1 MKRLIF
7 LSGLAVLLGWLSWL
21 CVRTAIGDSLVT
33 YARRAVEAD
42 QGTRLQAVQAAA
54 DYVSD
59 DPSVRFQSGL
69 VYLDAFNNGADERN
83 LANAIQELRAA
94 AQINPEDY
102 RIWLALSQALERST
116 ESSLQAEAQRSLEQ
130 AVRLAPRHFEPHW
143 TLGNFLL
150 RAGKREPA
158 CAAFRAAVTSRPEA
172 FPLIFDSLW
181 EAWQGDLPAL
191 IHALDLPPA
200 ARSQMAV
207 ALAHRRQLTQALAVW
222 QESDQTQDISRLM
235 TSTLLDGGFYS
246 AAFEVWRKTPGLS
259 LPVLDNGSLLS
270 NGGFDQEI
278 ALGSKAPFLTWQIN
292 PYEGVNAVLDEQQPH
307 SGRYSLRIGFGT
319 KDSGEFEFARQNVP
333 VSPATSYRVSFVVRS
348 QELKSF
354 SPPLIEVT
362 DMAGAEKLGSAA
374 PTESDIREWRES
386 AIDFTTK
393 PNTEAVA
400 VRIFRRACPESPC
413 PLTGRF
419 WIDSVRLIKAL
430 PKNNLIIWLHA
441 VQ

>member
-1 MKRLIF
+1 MFIIRLQHPIKRLIF
-7 LSGLAVLLGWLSWL
+7 LSGLAALLGWLSWL
-21 CVRTAIGDSLVT
+21 CIRTAIGDSLVT

-42 QGTRLQAVQAAA
+42 QETRLQAVQAAA

-69 VYLDAFNNGADERN
+69 VYLDAFKSGADEKN
-83 LANAIQELRAA
+83 LANAIRELRAA
-94 AQINPEDY
+94 ARINPEDY
-102 RIWLALSQALERST
+102 RIWLALSRALEQST

-130 AVRLAPRHFEPHW
+130 AVRLAPRHFEPPW
-143 TLGNFLL
+143 ALGNFLL
-150 RAGKREPA
+150 RTGKREPA

-191 IHALDLPPA
+191 LQALDPPPA
-200 ARSQMAV
+200 VRAQMAV
-207 ALAHRRQLTQALAVW
+207 ALAHRRHLTQALAVW
-222 QESDQTQDISRLM
+222 QESEHTRDSSRLM
-235 TSTLLDGGFYS
+235 TSALLDGGFYS

-259 LPVLDNGSLLS
+259 LPVPDAGSLLS
-270 NGGFDQEI
+270 NGGFDREI
-278 ALGSKAPFLTWQIN
+278 ALGSAAPFLSWQIN
-292 PYEGVNAVLDEQQPH
+292 PYEGVNAALDEQQPH
-307 SGRYSLRIGFGT
+307 SGRYSLRISFET

-354 SPPLIEVT
+354 SPPLLEVT
-362 DMAGAEKLGSAA
+362 DMSGTEKRGSAPPA
-374 PTESDIREWRES
+374 ESDIREWRES
-386 AIDFTTK
+386 AIDFTTGQ
-393 PNTEAVA
+393 NTEAVS

-419 WIDSVRLIKAL
+419 WIDSIRLIKVT
-430 PKNNLIIWLHA
+430 K
-441 VQ
+441 